1 MARGVR
7 PTLEDVA
14 ARAGVSRATVS
25 RVVNGQASVDPRL
38 TALVLAAVRELHYVP
53 NQAARS
59 LVTHRTNTVAL
70 VAEES
75 DDRVFG
81 DPFFSGIVRGVSHEL
96 SLAGVQLTLSMTQN
110 DEQVADVASYLLSGH
125 CDGVLLISE
134 HGEHRLATRLVD
146 GGVPV
151 VIGGRPLDPAFAVPY
166 VDNDNV
172 EGGLLAARHLRGLG
186 RIRVG
191 TIAGPQDMC
200 AGIDRLAGFRR
211 GLGRDFRRGR
221 VAYGTFT
228 GPSGAAAME
237 RLLQQDPMI
246 DGVFVASDLMA
257 LEALTVLR
265 RTGRRVPEDVAVVG
279 YDDIPLA
286 AAASPALT
294 TVRQHTV
301 AQGRYLV
308 KRLLGRWQDEVTPAV
323 LPGSDGGVVL
333 PVELVIRESA

>member
-1 MARGVR
+1 MAKGLR

-25 RVVNGQASVDPRL
+25 RVVNGRASVDPRL
-38 TALVLAAVRELHYVP
+38 AASVQAAVRDLQYVP
-53 NQAARS
+53 NPAARS
-59 LVTHRTNTVAL
+59 LVTHRTNTVTL
-70 VAEES
+70 VAEET

-96 SLAGVQLTLSMTQN
+96 ALAGVQLTLSMTQN
-110 DEQVADVASYLLSGH
+110 DDQVAEVARYLLSGH
-125 CDGVLLISE
+125 SDGVLLISE
-134 HGEHRLATRLVD
+134 HGGHRLATRLVE

-151 VIGGRPLDPAFAVPY
+151 VIGGRPLDPAFSVPY

-172 EGGLLAARHLRGLG
+172 LGGVLAARHLRSLG
-186 RIRVG
+186 RGRIG

-200 AGIDRLAGFRR
+200 AGIDRLMGFKR
-211 GLGRDFRRGR
+211 GLGRDYRRGR
-221 VAYGTFT
+221 VAFGSFT

-237 RLLQQDPMI
+237 QLLTQDPMI
-246 DGVFVASDLMA
+246 DGVFAASDLMA

-265 RTGRRVPEDVAVVG
+265 RAGRRVPEDVAVVG

-286 AAASPALT
+286 GAAVPALT

-308 KRLLGRWQDEVTPAV
+308 KRLLGRWEDEVTPTV
-323 LPGSDGGVVL
+323 LPGPDGGVVL
-333 PVELVIRESA
+333 PVELVVRESA